1 MTSILENLKILKTK
15 INVSKVVEQLKK
27 YPQDWDH
34 QKNLK
39 DSQSLIDR
47 GFADLPVSALQ
58 LIIGGVKHKDDFV
71 GDSEI
76 NVKTP
81 AYAHHSEIRKIIR
94 KHFKNADIHR
104 CGFLSLPI
112 DEIVG
117 AHIDEGTYY
126 LTRNRYHLSILG
138 RYQYFCGKESVIVE
152 PGTLLWFN
160 NDSFFAA
167 EILIPS
173 KYGKVISVSA
183 QIICTF
189 VNMCSYNLINR

>member
-1 MTSILENLKILKTK
+1 MIKVLKTG
-15 INVSKVVEQLKK
+15 INVSKVIQQLKK

-58 LIIGGVKHKDDFV
+58 LIIGGVKQQGKTLL

-76 NVKTP
+76 NIKTP

-104 CGFLSLPI
+104 CGF
-112 DEIVG
+112 
-117 AHIDEGTYY
+117 
-126 LTRNRYHLSILG
+126 
-138 RYQYFCGKESVIVE
+138 
-152 PGTLLWFN
+152 
-160 NDSFFAA
+160 SFT
-167 EILIPS
+167 S
-173 KYGKVISVSA
+173 
-183 QIICTF
+183 C
-189 VNMCSYNLINR
+189 R

>member
-1 MTSILENLKILKTK
+1 MIKVIKTG

-39 DSQSLIDR
+39 DSQSLVDR
-47 GFADLPVSALQ
+47 GFADLPTSALQ
-58 LIIGGVKHKDDFV
+58 LIMGGVKTKEDFV

-76 NVKTP
+76 NIKTP
-81 AYAHHSEIRKIIR
+81 AYSHHSEIRKIIR
-94 KHFKNADIHR
+94 KQFKNADIQR

-126 LTRNRYHLSILG
+126 LSRNRYHLSILG
-138 RYQYFCGKESVIVE
+138 RYQYFCGKETVIVE

-160 NDSFFAA
+160 NKLPHGLS
-167 EILIPS
+167 LIH
-173 KYGKVISVSA
+173 I
-183 QIICTF
+183 
-189 VNMCSYNLINR
+189 

>member
-1 MTSILENLKILKTK
+1 MIKVLKTG
-15 INVSKVVEQLKK
+15 INVSKVIEQLKK

-39 DSQSLIDR
+39 DSQSLVDR

-58 LIIGGVKHKDDFV
+58 LIMGGVKSKEDFV

-76 NVKTP
+76 NIKTP
-81 AYAHHSEIRKIIR
+81 AYQHHSEIRKIL
-94 KHFKNADIHR
+94 KKEFSGEEIHR

-126 LTRNRYHLSILG
+126 LTRDRYHLSISG
-138 RYQYFCGKESVIVE
+138 RYQYFVGNETVIVD
-152 PGTLLWFN
+152 PGTLFWFN
-160 NDSFFAA
+160 NKLPHGTVNIAD
-167 EILIPS
+167 EVRI
-173 KYGKVISVSA
+173 
-183 QIICTF
+183 TF
-189 VNMCSYNLINR
+189 VFDILHSPNNPQHKVSDGQN